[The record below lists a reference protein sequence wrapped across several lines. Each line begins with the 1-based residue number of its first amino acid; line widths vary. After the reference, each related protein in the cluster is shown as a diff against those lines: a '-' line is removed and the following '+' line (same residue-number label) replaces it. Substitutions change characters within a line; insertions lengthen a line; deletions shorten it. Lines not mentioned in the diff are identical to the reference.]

1 MQDNAEHRETSGHRG
16 HRISPERLPELF
28 GAQFF
33 RFLPGLEASGA
44 SVTQEPSLSTTASSS
59 VGSAES
65 RQLYSVQLPSLTS
78 ASSRM
83 AGSEEEA
90 LAVDSGDG
98 RQLLKVYSIPTLTRT
113 ATSAGSVASGSEA
126 DTMDSSTRT
135 FLAVRR
141 SRILGMPMTYYAL
154 LMASMVLCAF
164 SYSYASRTMR
174 ERSANFAGH
183 GHGVAKKGQGALLKA
198 PLPQSSTRGQDLAYV
213 TRHEHLPSVRVH
225 GARRR
230 SPCEGPQE
238 QEVRAALAARLGPRR
253 NDQRLR
259 RTTWTRRGT
268 LRPTACHRLPGSLLS
283 WRRRP
288 ATVEATVT
296 RRSAPASLPP
306 AVTLTGGDVPQNGT
320 FNSSANLDEYEEVV
334 EYYYMY
340 DDNDTSAS
348 SMQRPTRYAELAIP
362 INI

>member
-1 MQDNAEHRETSGHRG
+1 
-16 HRISPERLPELF
+16 
-28 GAQFF
+28 
-33 RFLPGLEASGA
+33 
-44 SVTQEPSLSTTASSS
+44 
-59 VGSAES
+59 
-65 RQLYSVQLPSLTS
+65 
-78 ASSRM
+78 M

-90 LAVDSGDG
+90 LAVDSGGG
-98 RQLLKVYSIPTLTRT
+98 RQLLKGY
-113 ATSAGSVASGSEA
+113 SAGSVASGSEA

-230 SPCEGPQE
+230 SPAKGRKSKRFGRHTPPASSP
-238 QEVRAALAARLGPRR
+238 AATTTVAAD
-253 NDQRLR
+253 NVDS
-259 RTTWTRRGT
+259 TWDSTSDSVSPAT
-268 LRPTACHRLPGSLLS
+268 RLPLVVQTTPS
-283 WRRRP
+283 
-288 ATVEATVT
+288 TVEATAAT
-296 RRSAPASLPP
+296 RSAPASLPP
-306 AVTLTGGDVPQNGT
+306 AVTLTSGDVPQNGT

-348 SMQRPTRYAELAIP
+348 SMQRPTQYAELAIP

>member
-1 MQDNAEHRETSGHRG
+1 MIMRDAVVEGSGNLDHLG
-16 HRISPERLPELF
+16 
-28 GAQFF
+28 FF
-33 RFLPGLEASGA
+33 TVHPN
-44 SVTQEPSLSTTASSS
+44 LSTRAYNISVSIENAAAAAWIRFRDLRTASSS

-78 ASSRM
+78 ASSGM

-90 LAVDSGDG
+90 LAVDSGGG
-98 RQLLKVYSIPTLTRT
+98 RQLLKGYF
-113 ATSAGSVASGSEA
+113 AGSVASGSEA
-126 DTMDSSTRT
+126 DTMDSSTRA

-164 SYSYASRTMR
+164 SYSYASRT
-174 ERSANFAGH
+174 S
-183 GHGVAKKGQGALLKA
+183 ALLKA

-230 SPCEGPQE
+230 SPARGRKSKRFGRHSPPASAT
-238 QEVRAALAARLGPRR
+238 AATTTVAADNVDSTWDSTSDSVSPATRQPLVME
-253 NDQRLR
+253 
-259 RTTWTRRGT
+259 TT
-268 LRPTACHRLPGSLLS
+268 PS
-283 WRRRP
+283 
-288 ATVEATVT
+288 TVEATAAT
-296 RRSAPASLPP
+296 RSAPASLPP
-306 AVTLTGGDVPQNGT
+306 AVTPTGGDVPQNGT